1 MQRVRIDLAYDGMAF
16 SGWAKQPGMVTVQGC
31 LERAL
36 ELIIR
41 EPVYV
46 TVAGRTDAG
55 VHALHQVVHFEVAQ
69 DRWENLVGR
78 DGSPAAATL
87 KRKLR
92 GALSRALAD
101 AEAELGVP
109 RRLQGMLQFAIIIQD
124 VTEVPATFDARFS
137 ALERRYRYLLEDDTD
152 SRGANPLYR
161 NLTWAIAKPLDLE
174 LMNSAAEE
182 LLGLH
187 DFLSFCKPREGSTT
201 IRDLRQL
208 TFERREGQLIEAT
221 IRADAFCHNMVRTL
235 IASLVMVG
243 DGTKDVA
250 WLRSRLDEPV
260 RDSQVRLAPPRGLA
274 LSAIEYPA
282 AELYAVQAEQARAR
296 RELPETDLT

>member
-41 EPVYV
+41 EPVFV

-55 VHALHQVVHFEVAQ
+55 VHALHQVVHFDVEEE
-69 DRWENLVGR
+69 RWRKLTGR
-78 DGSPAAATL
+78 DGAVPTAVL

-101 AEAELGVP
+101 AEEELGVP
-109 RRLQGMLQFAIIIQD
+109 HRLHGMLQFAIIVQD
-124 VTEVPATFDARFS
+124 VAEVPDTFDARFS
-137 ALERRYRYLLEDDTD
+137 ALERRYRYLLEDDAEN
-152 SRGANPLYR
+152 RGANPLYR

-174 LMNSAAEE
+174 LMNSAAQE
-182 LLGLH
+182 LIGLH

-201 IRDLRQL
+201 IRDLKELIFVR
-208 TFERREGQLIEAT
+208 TDGQLIEAT

-243 DGTKDVA
+243 DGTKDVE
-250 WLRSRLDEPV
+250 WLRSRILEPA

-274 LSAIEYPA
+274 LSHIEYPA
-282 AELYAVQAEQARAR
+282 AELYAVQSEMARAKR
-296 RELPETDLT
+296 VLPELK